1 VTDEDSTTRAKLS
14 HSMAERVATGTMT
27 EAEQRYKPKT
37 PGHVGSKKTDN
48 RELPLEH
55 PEIDKLSDPIHHVK
69 NCKSELYNL
78 VTLAKSKSETCK
90 ADAMRLSRNLAYMIA
105 PCIPTSHNK
114 NCTFED
120 TEKAGEA
127 SFEHHWKNH
136 KHCGLW
142 CQAKS
147 WTEEEKV
154 KGKGK
159 Y

>member
-1 VTDEDSTTRAKLS
+1 MDTNL
-14 HSMAERVATGTMT
+14 
-27 EAEQRYKPKT
+27 
-37 PGHVGSKKTDN
+37 
-48 RELPLEH
+48 
-55 PEIDKLSDPIHHVK
+55 DPIHNVK
-69 NCKSELYNL
+69 NYKGEIYIQVALP
-78 VTLAKSKSETCK
+78 KSKSEICK

-136 KHCGLW
+136 EHCGLW

-159 Y
+159 YRDKKAHEKEYKQQLLVKEKYLSTT